1 MSPLIDTHCHLDLFK
16 DIQLNKQAEDQLGI
30 KTITVTNAPSF
41 FQPNNQLFKDSS
53 NIRTALGLHPQL
65 AGQYEREVKLFELL
79 VKDARYI
86 GEIGLDG
93 SADLK
98 STYALQKQI
107 LEKILAAI
115 RVHDKKILPVHS
127 SNPTTETIH
136 IIDRHLNGSNNR
148 IILHWYSG
156 NLTDLRAAVS
166 KGFYF
171 SINHKMLNTVKVKE
185 LIKNIP
191 TDHLL
196 TETDAPFTF
205 AGAVNDRI
213 KSLTGTINGIA
224 TITGRS
230 PEQVRQIVFENFRRL
245 IT

>member
-115 RVHDKKILPVHS
+115 RVHDKKILTVHS
-127 SNPTTETIH
+127 MNAATEPID
-136 IIDRHLNGSNNR
+136 IIDRHLNGSHNS
-148 IILHWYSG
+148 IILHWHSAT
-156 NLTDLRAAVS
+156 LTASSSAVS
-166 KGFYF
+166 KLF
-171 SINHKMLNTVKVKE
+171 SFSPNHPIPNPHNTK
-185 LIKNIP
+185 
-191 TDHLL
+191 
-196 TETDAPFTF
+196 
-205 AGAVNDRI
+205 
-213 KSLTGTINGIA
+213 
-224 TITGRS
+224 
-230 PEQVRQIVFENFRRL
+230 Q
-245 IT
+245 